1 MAWFIM
7 KLKKKIKKKNKTKKE
22 EEKEEEEQYAG
33 INPIAIE
40 REQRRVYTDY
50 VDRVLSSTV
59 FDPDDLRMMSV
70 SK

>member
-1 MAWFIM
+1 MWF
-7 KLKKKIKKKNKTKKE
+7 KIKFKRTKTSQVENKNM
-22 EEKEEEEQYAG
+22 EEEEEEEYTG
-33 INPIAIE
+33 INPISVE
-40 REQRRVYTDY
+40 RQKRAEYTDY